1 MAMMAP
7 DGSTSYAQGMG
18 GMMGASPGSP
28 LMMPGSPPM
37 AMMGQM
43 NPAMMMGLMPGQPHG
58 MGHQMMMGHQ
68 LMGGGGFQDQLGVVQ
83 MQMPPMSQIHSQL
96 QSHAAAYG
104 MQAAAQPQQYGAQPP
119 QYGSQP
125 PSADPSAS
133 YGAGPSGWGEAEAA
147 PRMSDPPQSSPY
159 APWGGGGGGGGP
171 SSFNGGGQYATAG
184 IERGMAGA
192 SLDGGGGGGGGA
204 GTWDRLYVTG
214 FPREITEMDI
224 QGLFAPFGEITEVKL
239 VLRPDGLFRG
249 AATVAFATAAQ
260 GYAASQALASYV
272 PQGHNRPI
280 VIKPSRPK
288 GSSPRNSYAEA
299 NSAYAPAAGSYAG
312 AACGACGGAPPTSS
326 APPTAA
332 PGACDDGAAA
342 SRISDPQAAEA
353 PA

>member
-1 MAMMAP
+1 MMRDKDGKSKGCAFVRFAQRGGADAACATLNGTLSLPGAARPMVVKYANPSEPRGKSNPNYGYPQQVPPASPPVRPPPPPPPLPPPPRPPRLTRLPLPAPLQGGMMAMMAP

-104 MQAAAQPQQYGAQPP
+104 MQAAAQPPQYGAQPP

-171 SSFNGGGQYATAG
+171 SSLNGGGQYATAG

-192 SLDGGGGGGGGA
+192 SLDGGGGGA
-204 GTWDRLYVTG
+204 GTWTG
-214 FPREITEMDI
+214 CT
-224 QGLFAPFGEITEVKL
+224 
-239 VLRPDGLFRG
+239 
-249 AATVAFATAAQ
+249 
-260 GYAASQALASYV
+260 
-272 PQGHNRPI
+272 
-280 VIKPSRPK
+280 
-288 GSSPRNSYAEA
+288 
-299 NSAYAPAAGSYAG
+299 
-312 AACGACGGAPPTSS
+312 
-326 APPTAA
+326 
-332 PGACDDGAAA
+332 
-342 SRISDPQAAEA
+342 
-353 PA
+353 

>member
-1 MAMMAP
+1 M
-7 DGSTSYAQGMG
+7 
-18 GMMGASPGSP
+18 
-28 LMMPGSPPM
+28 
-37 AMMGQM
+37 
-43 NPAMMMGLMPGQPHG
+43 
-58 MGHQMMMGHQ
+58 
-68 LMGGGGFQDQLGVVQ
+68 
-83 MQMPPMSQIHSQL
+83 
-96 QSHAAAYG
+96 
-104 MQAAAQPQQYGAQPP
+104 
-119 QYGSQP
+119 
-125 PSADPSAS
+125 
-133 YGAGPSGWGEAEAA
+133 
-147 PRMSDPPQSSPY
+147 
-159 APWGGGGGGGGP
+159 
-171 SSFNGGGQYATAG
+171 
-184 IERGMAGA
+184 
-192 SLDGGGGGGGGA
+192 
-204 GTWDRLYVTG
+204 TG

-288 GSSPRNSYAEA
+288 GSSPQA

>member
-43 NPAMMMGLMPGQPHG
+43 NPAMMMGLMPGQPRG
-58 MGHQMMMGHQ
+58 MGHQADDGHQ
-68 LMGGGGFQDQLGVVQ
+68 LVGGGGFQDQLGVVQ
-83 MQMPPMSQIHSQL
+83 MPCRRCRGSIRSSSPTPPPTACRPPPSRNS
-96 QSHAAAYG
+96 
-104 MQAAAQPQQYGAQPP
+104 YGAQPP

-147 PRMSDPPQSSPY
+147 PRMSGP
-159 APWGGGGGGGGP
+159 AAVVAVRAVGRRRRRRRRARWP

-192 SLDGGGGGGGGA
+192 SLDGGGGGGGGGA
-204 GTWDRLYVTG
+204 AWDRLYVTG

-224 QGLFAPFGEITEVKL
+224 L
-239 VLRPDGLFRG
+239 
-249 AATVAFATAAQ
+249 
-260 GYAASQALASYV
+260 
-272 PQGHNRPI
+272 NC
-280 VIKPSRPK
+280 SRP
-288 GSSPRNSYAEA
+288 SARSPR
-299 NSAYAPAAGSYAG
+299 
-312 AACGACGGAPPTSS
+312 
-326 APPTAA
+326 
-332 PGACDDGAAA
+332 
-342 SRISDPQAAEA
+342 
-353 PA
+353 

>member
-159 APWGGGGGGGGP
+159 APWGGGGGGGGRRR
-171 SSFNGGGQYATAG
+171 ST
-184 IERGMAGA
+184 
-192 SLDGGGGGGGGA
+192 
-204 GTWDRLYVTG
+204 
-214 FPREITEMDI
+214 
-224 QGLFAPFGEITEVKL
+224 
-239 VLRPDGLFRG
+239 
-249 AATVAFATAAQ
+249 
-260 GYAASQALASYV
+260 
-272 PQGHNRPI
+272 
-280 VIKPSRPK
+280 
-288 GSSPRNSYAEA
+288 
-299 NSAYAPAAGSYAG
+299 
-312 AACGACGGAPPTSS
+312 
-326 APPTAA
+326 
-332 PGACDDGAAA
+332 AAA
-342 SRISDPQAAEA
+342 STRPPGSSAGWRARRSTAAA
-353 PA
+353 AAAARGRRTRCT